1 MDTLLSMPV
10 PMSSALMILIA
21 IAAFMFIKVI
31 ALIVAPDSAQQKDL
45 RSAQHTNH
53 IAMRPAPV
61 RSENSRSEQR
71 AGRRN
76 SDTNYIAAN

>member
-1 MDTLLSMPV
+1 MPV

-31 ALIVAPDSAQQKDL
+31 ALIVAPDSARQKGL

-61 RSENSRSEQR
+61 LAENRRSEQL